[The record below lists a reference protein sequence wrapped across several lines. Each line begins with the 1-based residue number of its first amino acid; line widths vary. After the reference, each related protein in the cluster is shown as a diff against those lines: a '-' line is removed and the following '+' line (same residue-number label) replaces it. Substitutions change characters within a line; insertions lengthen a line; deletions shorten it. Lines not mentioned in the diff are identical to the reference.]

1 MTARDQRVPANGQG
15 VPTRGLYR
23 GISRRGFL
31 RVGLA
36 TGIGGT
42 LAAATMTNAMAAPTA
57 APPVIAQAKN
67 AYLGC
72 SLRSFDLPAHV
83 DWNKGAQ
90 QFAQKVGLSSRYD
103 VFLCEGD
110 SQKQFQQVQAFIAK
124 TGKDGVLAF
133 DPNLTAGDTAA
144 IVKLC
149 EEAGVYCWNFA
160 LKGPDQHPA
169 DYHYWVSFGAFD
181 FVTQG
186 KLEAGELF
194 KAMGGS
200 GPIVALLGPVGH
212 PAGNDRRA
220 GLGLALQANPNIT
233 LLAQENVDDWD
244 QTKALNVMQDLLV
257 AQPTLQGVWAAN
269 DSVAL
274 GALEALRNAGKAGQ
288 VPLTGVD
295 ASDATVQ
302 AVINGEMT
310 ATMSQEMTRTGFY
323 GLDIAWQAYMGNI
336 DPSKLPPEHREF
348 EIANR
353 VVNNDNAQDYFNNFS
368 KNTPDYSVDDYW
380 SWALGLLKPETYDPS
395 LIAAP

>member
-1 MTARDQRVPANGQG
+1 VPAL
-15 VPTRGLYR
+15 GLQR
-23 GISRRGFL
+23 SISRRGFL

-42 LAAATMTNAMAAPTA
+42 LAVATLTTTA
-57 APPVIAQAKN
+57 AAQTTAPAVVSPTKK

-83 DWNKGAQ
+83 DWNKGAM
-90 QFAQKVGLSSRYD
+90 QFAQKVGLSDRYD
-103 VFLCEGD
+103 VSLCEGD

-149 EEAGVYCWNFA
+149 EDAGVYCWNFA
-160 LKGPDQHPA
+160 LKGPDQHPS
-169 DYHYWVSFGAFD
+169 DYTHWVSFGAFD

-186 KLEAGELF
+186 KLEAQELF

-200 GPIVALLGPVGH
+200 GAIVALLGPVGH

-220 GLGLALQANPNIT
+220 GLGLALQENPNIR

-257 AQPTLQGVWAAN
+257 AQPELQGVWAAN

-288 VPLTGVD
+288 IPLTGVD

-336 DPSKLPPEHREF
+336 DPATLPAEHREF

-353 VVNNDNAQDYFNNFS
+353 TVNRDNAQDYYNNFS
-368 KNTPDYSVDDYW
+368 QNTPDYNVDDYW
-380 SWALGLLKPETYDPS
+380 SWAVGLLKPETYDPS